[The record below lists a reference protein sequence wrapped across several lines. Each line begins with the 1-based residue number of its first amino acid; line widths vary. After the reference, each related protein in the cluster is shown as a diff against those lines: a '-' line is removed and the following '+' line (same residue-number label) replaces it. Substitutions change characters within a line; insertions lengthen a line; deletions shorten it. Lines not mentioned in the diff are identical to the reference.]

1 MTSRITGVFGQLTVV
16 LALVKSMSIRMCVTA
31 SCGTAVVC
39 CVARVGAAVGVRSG
53 CQANGQQ

>member
-1 MTSRITGVFGQLTVV
+1 MTGRNTGVFGQLTVA
-16 LALVKSMSIRMCVTA
+16 LALVICMSMRMCVTA
-31 SCGTAVVC
+31 SCDTAVVC